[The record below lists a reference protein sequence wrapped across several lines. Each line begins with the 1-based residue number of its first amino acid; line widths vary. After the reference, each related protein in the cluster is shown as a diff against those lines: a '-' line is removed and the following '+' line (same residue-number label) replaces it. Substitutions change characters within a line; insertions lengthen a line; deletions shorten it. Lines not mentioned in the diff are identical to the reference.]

1 MDKARP
7 AATAEQRRRWLWP
20 ALVVLLLLAIV
31 ANLAAGAF
39 EVAPDRVLAI
49 LLDHLGIDAG
59 PSFTEQEDSVV
70 WSIRLPR
77 VALAFIVGAALG
89 TTGAA
94 LQGLFRNP
102 LADPQI
108 IGISSGA
115 ALGAGL
121 VLAAGPGV
129 LGSLGGPI
137 GGFGGALAIGIAV
150 YLLARYEGRTDVVN
164 LVLTGVA
171 LSAVAAAAL
180 GYLSFAV
187 DSPRLQTAL
196 FWFLG
201 SFTLATW
208 SSVRPTLLLVAPCIL
223 LLPFF
228 AARLNLLLLGESE
241 ARHLGVDV
249 ERVRALV
256 LTLVALGIGGAVAAS
271 GIIGF
276 VGLLAP
282 HTVRL
287 VTGPDHRWVLP
298 ASAVA
303 GGTLVLFADLAS
315 RTLASPTEI
324 PVGLLTALV
333 GGPFFLWLLRHT
345 RSQYGAWG

>member
-1 MDKARP
+1 MTGDRLGTP
-7 AATAEQRRRWLWP
+7 VERRRRWLWP
-20 ALVVLLLLAIV
+20 ALVITAIAAV
-31 ANLAAGAF
+31 IANLAMGAF
-39 EVAPDRVLAI
+39 DVGPLKVVAI
-49 LLDHLGIDAG
+49 LFDHAGLDLGIDVL
-59 PSFTEQEDSVV
+59 PREDSVV

-77 VALAFIVGAALG
+77 LILAFVVGAVLAIA
-89 TTGAA
+89 GAA

-129 LGSLGGPI
+129 LGSFGGPLGG
-137 GGFGGALAIGIAV
+137 FAGALAAAAIV
-150 YLLARYEGRTDVVN
+150 YALARYEGRTEVVN

-171 LSAVAAAAL
+171 VSAVASAAI

-187 DSPRLQTAL
+187 DSSRLQTAL

-208 SSVRPTLLLVAPCIL
+208 EAVRPTVLLGGVCVV
-223 LLPFF
+223 LLPLFS
-228 AARLNLLLLGESE
+228 RQLNLLLLGESE

-249 ERVRALV
+249 ERARALV
-256 LTLVALGIGGAVAAS
+256 LALVSVGVGASVAAA

-282 HTVRL
+282 HAVRML
-287 VTGPDHRWVLP
+287 AGPDHRLVLP
-298 ASAVA
+298 ASALA
-303 GGTLVLFADLAS
+303 GGTLVLVADLTA

-333 GGPFFLWLLRHT
+333 GGPFFLWLLHRT
-345 RSQYGAWG
+345 RAEYGAWG

>member
-1 MDKARP
+1 MVSHRLP
-7 AATAEQRRRWLWP
+7 ATRRSRWLWP
-20 ALVVLLLLAIV
+20 TLLGLLAAAV
-31 ANLAAGAF
+31 LANLGLGAF
-39 EVAPDRVLAI
+39 EVGPYRVVAI
-49 LLDHLGIDAG
+49 LLDHAG
-59 PSFTEQEDSVV
+59 LDIGVGFTPQEDAVV
-70 WSIRLPR
+70 WSLRLPR
-77 VALAFIVGAALG
+77 LVLAFLVGAVLAIA
-89 TTGAA
+89 GAA

-121 VLAAGPGV
+121 LLAVGPGV
-129 LGSLGGPI
+129 LGSFGGPLGGFI
-137 GGFGGALAIGIAV
+137 GALAVAAV
-150 YLLARYEGRTDVVN
+150 VYALARYEGRTEVVN

-171 LSAVAAAAL
+171 ASAVTSAAI

-187 DSPRLQTAL
+187 DSSRLQTAL

-208 SSVRPTLLLVAPCIL
+208 EAVRPMLLLGGAAIL
-223 LLPFF
+223 LIPVYS
-228 AARLNLLLLGESE
+228 RQLNLLLLGEAE

-249 ERVRALV
+249 ERVRVIVLV
-256 LTLVALGIGGAVAAS
+256 LVAIGIGAGVATA

-282 HTVRL
+282 HGVRL
-287 VTGPDHRWVLP
+287 LAGPDHRVVLP
-298 ASAVA
+298 ASAIA
-303 GGTLVLFADLAS
+303 GGILVLIADVAA

-324 PVGLLTALV
+324 PVGLLTALA
-333 GGPFFLWLLRHT
+333 GGPFFLWLLHRT
-345 RSQYGAWG
+345 RAEYGAWG

>member
-1 MDKARP
+1 MRP
-7 AATAEQRRRWLWP
+7 DRAAVTARRRWLWP
-20 ALVVLLLLAIV
+20 VLLVLLAFTIIG
-31 ANLAAGAF
+31 NLAMGAF
-39 EVAPDRVLAI
+39 DVGPAKVIGI
-49 LLDHLGIDAG
+49 LLDHAGVDIGIEFS
-59 PSFTEQEDSVV
+59 PQENAVV
-70 WSIRLPR
+70 WSLRLPR
-77 VALAFIVGAALG
+77 LVLAGLVGAVLG
-89 TTGAA
+89 ATGTA

-115 ALGAGL
+115 ALGAGV
-121 VLAAGPGV
+121 VLAIGPGV
-129 LGSLGGPI
+129 LGSFGGPLGG
-137 GGFGGALAIGIAV
+137 FVGALAVAAIV
-150 YLLARYEGRTDVVN
+150 YLFARYEGRTEVVN

-171 LSAVAAAAL
+171 VSAVATAAI

-187 DSPRLQTAL
+187 DSSRLQTAL

-208 SSVRPTLLLVAPCIL
+208 QAVRPVLLLGGACLL

-228 AARLNLLLLGESE
+228 ARQLNLLLLGEAE

-249 ERVRALV
+249 ERVRAMVLV
-256 LTLVALGIGGAVAAS
+256 LVALGIGAGVATA

-282 HTVRL
+282 HGVRL
-287 VTGPDHRWVLP
+287 IAGPDHRTVLP
-298 ASAVA
+298 ASTVA
-303 GGTLVLFADLAS
+303 GAVLVLAADLAA

-324 PVGLLTALV
+324 PVGLLTALA
-333 GGPFFLWLLRHT
+333 GGPFFLWLLRRT
-345 RSQYGAWG
+345 RAEYGAWG

>member
-1 MDKARP
+1 MDPARP
-7 AATAEQRRRWLWP
+7 AVAAEQRRRWLWP
-20 ALVVLLLLAIV
+20 ALGLLLLVGVV
-31 ANLAAGAF
+31 ANLAFGSF
-39 EVAPDRVLAI
+39 DVGPVRVMAI
-49 LLDHLGIDAG
+49 LLDHLGLDVG
-59 PSFTEQEDSVV
+59 LDFTSQEDSVV
-70 WSIRLPR
+70 WAIRLPR
-77 VALAFIVGAALG
+77 VALALLVGAALG
-89 TTGAA
+89 ATGAA

-108 IGISSGA
+108 IGISSGG

-121 VLAAGPGV
+121 ILAVGPGV

-137 GGFGGALAIGIAV
+137 GGFAGALAIGIAV
-150 YLLARYEGRTDVVN
+150 YLLARYEGHTDVVN

-187 DSPRLQTAL
+187 DSARLQTAV

-223 LLPFF
+223 LLPLF
-228 AARLNLLLLGESE
+228 ATRLNLLLLGEAE

-256 LTLVALGIGGAVAAS
+256 LILVALGVGGAVAAA

-298 ASAVA
+298 ASAMA
-303 GGTLVLFADLAS
+303 GGILVLFADLAS

-333 GGPFFLWLLRHT
+333 GGPFFLWLLRRT

>member
-1 MDKARP
+1 MDQARP
-7 AATAEQRRRWLWP
+7 EQTAERRRRWLWP
-20 ALVVLLLLAIV
+20 VLGVLLLISIV

-39 EVAPDRVLAI
+39 EVAPDRVVAI
-49 LLDHLGIDAG
+49 LLDHVGIDAG
-59 PSFTEQEDSVV
+59 PSFTDQEDSVV
-70 WSIRLPR
+70 WAIRLPR

-89 TTGAA
+89 VTGAA

-121 VLAAGPGV
+121 VLAAGPGI

-137 GGFGGALAIGIAV
+137 GGFVGALAIGIAV

-164 LVLTGVA
+164 LILTGVA

-187 DSPRLQTAL
+187 DSARLQTAL

-208 SSVRPTLLLVAPCIL
+208 SSVRPTLLLVAPCVL

-256 LTLVALGIGGAVAAS
+256 LALVALGVGGGVAAS

-287 VTGPDHRWVLP
+287 VSGPDHRWVLP

-333 GGPFFLWLLRHT
+333 GGPFFLWLLRRT

>member
-1 MDKARP
+1 M
-7 AATAEQRRRWLWP
+7 AAGRAPVATHRSWLWP
-20 ALVVLLLLAIV
+20 TLVVLLVAAAL
-31 ANLAAGAF
+31 ANLGMGSF
-39 EVAPDRVLAI
+39 DVGPLKVVAI
-49 LLDHLGIDAG
+49 LLDHAG
-59 PSFTEQEDSVV
+59 LDIGVDFSPQENAVV
-70 WSIRLPR
+70 WSLRLPR
-77 VALAFIVGAALG
+77 LVLAALVGAVLG
-89 TTGAA
+89 MAGAA

-115 ALGAGL
+115 ALGAGI
-121 VLAAGPGV
+121 VLAVGPGI
-129 LGSLGGPI
+129 LGSFGSPI
-137 GGFGGALAIGIAV
+137 GGFAGAFGVAVIV
-150 YLLARYEGRTDVVN
+150 YLFARYEGRTEVVN

-171 LSAVAAAAL
+171 VSAVASAAI

-187 DSPRLQTAL
+187 DSSRLQTAL

-208 SSVRPTLLLVAPCIL
+208 QGARPALLFGGVCLL

-228 AARLNLLLLGESE
+228 AGRLNLLLLGESE

-249 ERVRALV
+249 ERVRVLV
-256 LTLVALGIGGAVAAS
+256 LVLVALGIGAGVAAA

-282 HTVRL
+282 HGVRL
-287 VTGPDHRWVLP
+287 VAGPDHRTVLP
-298 ASAVA
+298 ASALA
-303 GGTLVLFADLAS
+303 GAVLVLVADLGA

-324 PVGLLTALV
+324 PVGLLTALA
-333 GGPFFLWLLRHT
+333 GGPFFLWLLRRT
-345 RSQYGAWG
+345 RAEYGAWG

>member
-1 MDKARP
+1 MEKARP
-7 AATAEQRRRWLWP
+7 AVTVEQRRRWLWP
-20 ALVVLLLLAIV
+20 ALALLLLIAVV

-39 EVAPDRVLAI
+39 DVGPDRVIAI
-49 LLDHLGIDAG
+49 LLDHMGIDAG
-59 PSFTEQEDSVV
+59 PTFTAQEDSVV
-70 WSIRLPR
+70 WAIRLPR
-77 VALAFIVGAALG
+77 VVLAFVVGGTLG
-89 TTGAA
+89 ITGAA

-121 VLAAGPGV
+121 LLAAGPGV

-137 GGFGGALAIGIAV
+137 GGFGGALVIGIAV
-150 YLLARYEGRTDVVN
+150 YLFARYEGRTDVVN

-171 LSAVAAAAL
+171 LSAVAAAAV

-187 DSPRLQTAL
+187 DSARLQSAL

-208 SSVRPTLLLVAPCIL
+208 SSVRPTLLLVAPCVL
-223 LLPFF
+223 LLPLF
-228 AARLNLLLLGESE
+228 ASRLNLLLLGEAE

-249 ERVRALV
+249 ERVRELV
-256 LTLVALGIGGAVAAS
+256 LVLVALGVGGAVAAA

-303 GGTLVLFADLAS
+303 GGTLVLFADLGS

-333 GGPFFLWLLRHT
+333 GGPFFLWLLRRT

>member
-1 MDKARP
+1 MERAPP
-7 AATAEQRRRWLWP
+7 AGAAEQRRRWLWP
-20 ALVVLLLLAIV
+20 ALGVLLLTAVL
-31 ANLAAGAF
+31 ANLALGSF
-39 EVAPDRVLAI
+39 DVGPSRVIAI
-49 LLDHLGIDAG
+49 LLSHLGIDVG
-59 PSFTEQEDSVV
+59 ETFTTQEDSVV
-70 WSIRLPR
+70 WAIRLPR
-77 VALAFIVGAALG
+77 VVLAFVVGSALG
-89 TTGAA
+89 ATGAA

-129 LGSLGGPI
+129 VGSLGGPI
-137 GGFGGALAIGIAV
+137 GGFGGALAVGIAV

-187 DSPRLQTAL
+187 DSSRLQTAL

-208 SSVRPTLLLVAPCIL
+208 SSVRPTLLLVAPCVL

-228 AARLNLLLLGESE
+228 AARLNLLLLGEAE

-256 LTLVALGIGGAVAAS
+256 LVLVALGVGGAVAAS

-287 VTGPDHRWVLP
+287 VSGPDHRWVLP
-298 ASAVA
+298 ASAIA

-324 PVGLLTALV
+324 PVGLLTALA
-333 GGPFFLWLLRHT
+333 GGPFFLWLLRRT

>member
-1 MDKARP
+1 MSADRAPVSR
-7 AATAEQRRRWLWP
+7 RRRWLW
-20 ALVVLLLLAIV
+20 VVLFGLLVLSML
-31 ANLAAGAF
+31 ANLAMGAF
-39 EVAPDRVLAI
+39 DVGPVKVIGIMADHVG
-49 LLDHLGIDAG
+49 LDLGIEFS
-59 PSFTEQEDSVV
+59 PQEDAVI
-70 WSIRLPR
+70 WSLRLPR
-77 VALAFIVGAALG
+77 LVLAGLVGAILG
-89 TTGAA
+89 ITGAA

-121 VLAAGPGV
+121 ILAVGPGI
-129 LGSLGGPI
+129 LGSLGGPL
-137 GGFGGALAIGIAV
+137 GGFAGALAIAVVV
-150 YLLARYEGRTDVVN
+150 YLFARYEGRTEVVN

-171 LSAVAAAAL
+171 VSAVATAAV

-187 DSPRLQTAL
+187 DSSRLQTAL

-208 SSVRPTLLLVAPCIL
+208 EAVRPVLLLGGAALL

-228 AARLNLLLLGESE
+228 ARQLNLLLLGEAE

-249 ERVRALV
+249 ERVRTIVLV
-256 LTLVALGIGGAVAAS
+256 LVALGIGAGVATA

-282 HTVRL
+282 HGVRL
-287 VTGPDHRWVLP
+287 LTGPDHRLVLP
-298 ASAVA
+298 ASATA
-303 GGTLVLFADLAS
+303 GALLVISADLAA

-333 GGPFFLWLLRHT
+333 GGPFFLWLLHRT
-345 RSQYGAWG
+345 RAEYGAWG

>member
-1 MDKARP
+1 MDEARP
-7 AATAEQRRRWLWP
+7 AATAKQRRRWLWP
-20 ALVVLLLLAIV
+20 TLGGLFLIAVI
-31 ANLAAGAF
+31 ANLAVGAF
-39 EVAPDRVLAI
+39 EVGPDRVIAI
-49 LLDHLGIDAG
+49 LLDHVGIEAG
-59 PSFTEQEDSVV
+59 PSFTSQEDSVV
-70 WSIRLPR
+70 WAIRLPR
-77 VALAFIVGAALG
+77 VVLAFLVGAALG
-89 TTGAA
+89 ATGAA

-137 GGFGGALAIGIAV
+137 GGFSGALAVAIAV

-171 LSAVAAAAL
+171 LSAVAAAAI

-187 DSPRLQTAL
+187 DSSRLQTAL

-208 SSVRPTLLLVAPCIL
+208 SSVRPTLLLVAPCVL
-223 LLPFF
+223 LLPRF
-228 AARLNLLLLGESE
+228 ATRLNLLMLGEAE

-249 ERVRALV
+249 ERVRTLV
-256 LTLVALGIGGAVAAS
+256 LVLVALGVGGAVAAS

-287 VTGPDHRWVLP
+287 VSGPDHRWVLP

-333 GGPFFLWLLRHT
+333 GGPFFLWLLR
-345 RSQYGAWG
+345 RSRSRYGVWG